1 MMKVNVA
8 SNILKVLLI
17 LFAIG
22 AIFFGA
28 YVLPIMAEQMLVANP
43 ELDYAKMPI
52 LIICELLL
60 VMLLIGIVIIL
71 YLLRTFDQGNT
82 FSQRFT
88 RGMEIL
94 FGMCIIASIGL
105 ILLLGYMRSFGGPGP
120 LLGIV
125 MTGVIFLI
133 WIVAAVTMLV
143 RSIVKKAMVYKDD
156 YDLTV

>member
-22 AIFFGA
+22 TIFFGA
-28 YVLPIMAEQMLVANP
+28 YILPVMAEEMLVAYP

-60 VMLLIGIVIIL
+60 VMLLIGIGIIL
-71 YLLRTFDQGNT
+71 YLLIIFDQGNT

-94 FGMCIIASIGL
+94 IGMCIIASIGL
-105 ILLLGYMRSFGGPGP
+105 ILLLVYMSSFGGPGP

-125 MTGVIFLI
+125 MTGVVLLT

-143 RSIVKKAMVYKDD
+143 RTIVKKAMVYKND

>member
-28 YVLPIMAEQMLVANP
+28 YVLPIMAEDMLVANP

-60 VMLLIGIVIIL
+60 VMLLIGIGIIL
-71 YLLRTFDQGNT
+71 CLLRTFDQGNT

-88 RGMEIL
+88 RCMEIL

-105 ILLLGYMRSFGGPGP
+105 ILLLGYMGSFGGPGP

>member
-22 AIFFGA
+22 TIFFGA
-28 YVLPIMAEQMLVANP
+28 YILPVMAEEMLVAYP

-60 VMLLIGIVIIL
+60 VMLLIGIGIIL
-71 YLLRTFDQGNT
+71 YLLIIFDQGNT

-94 FGMCIIASIGL
+94 IGMCIIASIGL
-105 ILLLGYMRSFGGPGP
+105 ILLLVYMGSFGGPGL

-125 MTGVIFLI
+125 MTGVVLLT

-143 RSIVKKAMVYKDD
+143 RTIVKKAMVYKND